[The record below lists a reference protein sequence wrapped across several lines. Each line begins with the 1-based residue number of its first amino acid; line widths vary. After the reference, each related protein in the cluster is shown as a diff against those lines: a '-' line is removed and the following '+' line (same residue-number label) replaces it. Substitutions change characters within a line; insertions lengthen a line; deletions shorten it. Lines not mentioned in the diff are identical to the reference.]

1 MSKQINTYIIHG
13 HANWDY
19 NNKFHIVIN
28 SNKTNIARKNAVE
41 QMMKHENVYA
51 VCVDNIEKTR

>member
-13 HANWDY
+13 HVNWDY

-28 SNKTNIARKNAVE
+28 SNKTNIARKKCSWTNDE
-41 QMMKHENVYA
+41 TWKC
-51 VCVDNIEKTR
+51 VCVDNIEKAR

>member
-13 HANWDY
+13 HVNWDY

-51 VCVDNIEKTR
+51 